1 MSAQKLLFVELLVA
15 WAAACMTLWVTGHT
29 LLGWTL
35 WGGVAFGVVL
45 ATLGQ
50 TEDAS

>member
-1 MSAQKLLFVELLVA
+1 MSAQRLLFVELLVA

-29 LLGWTL
+29 LGWTL

-45 ATLGQ
+45 ATLGRT
-50 TEDAS
+50 TEDAA